1 MSRAEAGPDRHSF
14 WHDPALPFI
23 EARAVQ
29 DGRHVCYDKHSH
41 AHFSIGAITGGHS
54 HYLNQR
60 SLQEVGPGSL
70 VLMNPEEVH
79 ACNPIADQPWSY
91 LMFYLDTDWL
101 RSQQEEAGLGSEFRP
116 FDMTASRDPLL
127 YQGLQHLHHQ
137 LVQGPDMPLVIM
149 VTAHGR
155 ECLAQKQ
162 QEEQSQH
169 LLNGFIVKPVTPSRL
184 LDAVLDALAGK
195 QMFSNAQQEA
205 APRQSRLN
213 GLQLLLVEDNP
224 TNQIVASEL
233 LGNEGALVEIA
244 PGGTFALAMLDCH
257 VKAISAQCE
266 YLKLA
271 PTPTDAAAKATEN
284 SSGWLGFPARYD
296 TGLSW
301 QYQLQK

>member
-1 MSRAEAGPDRHSF
+1 MSRTEAGPDRHSF
-14 WHDPALPFI
+14 WHDPALPFL

-101 RSQQEEAGLGSEFRP
+101 RGQQEEAGLGSEFRP

-137 LVQGPDMPLVIM
+137 LVQAPDPL
-149 VTAHGR
+149 AR
-155 ECLAQKQ
+155 EVACHLFSRQLLARLTPARWDDRPPQHLQ
-162 QEEQSQH
+162 RAAELMQDDSASPLSLSQLSAVAGLTPSHFVRAFSQH
-169 LLNGFIVKPVTPSRL
+169 YGMTPHAYL
-184 LDAVLDALAGK
+184 LDRRIRHARTLLKQGQPLAEVALASGFADQAHFQRQFK
-195 QMFSNAQQEA
+195 RRVA
-205 APRQSRLN
+205 ATPGQYRTQLARQAER
-213 GLQLLLVEDNP
+213 
-224 TNQIVASEL
+224 T
-233 LGNEGALVEIA
+233 
-244 PGGTFALAMLDCH
+244 
-257 VKAISAQCE
+257 
-266 YLKLA
+266 
-271 PTPTDAAAKATEN
+271 
-284 SSGWLGFPARYD
+284 R
-296 TGLSW
+296 
-301 QYQLQK
+301 

>member
-1 MSRAEAGPDRHSF
+1 MSRTEAGPDRHSF

-60 SLQEVGPGSL
+60 SSQEVGSGSL

-137 LVQGPDMPLVIM
+137 LVQAPDPL
-149 VTAHGR
+149 AR
-155 ECLAQKQ
+155 EVACHLFSRQLLARLTPARWDDRPP
-162 QEEQSQH
+162 QH
-169 LLNGFIVKPVTPSRL
+169 LQRAAELMQDDSASPLSLSQLSAVAGLTPSHFVRAFSHHYGMTPHAYL
-184 LDAVLDALAGK
+184 LDRRIRHARTLLKQGQPLAEVALASGFADQAHFQRQFK
-195 QMFSNAQQEA
+195 RRVA
-205 APRQSRLN
+205 ATPGQYRTQLARQAER
-213 GLQLLLVEDNP
+213 
-224 TNQIVASEL
+224 T
-233 LGNEGALVEIA
+233 
-244 PGGTFALAMLDCH
+244 
-257 VKAISAQCE
+257 
-266 YLKLA
+266 
-271 PTPTDAAAKATEN
+271 
-284 SSGWLGFPARYD
+284 R
-296 TGLSW
+296 
-301 QYQLQK
+301 

>member
-137 LVQGPDMPLVIM
+137 LVQAPDPL
-149 VTAHGR
+149 AR
-155 ECLAQKQ
+155 EVACHLFSRQLLARLTPARWDDRPPQHLQ
-162 QEEQSQH
+162 RAAELMQDDSASPLSLSQLSAVAGLTPSHFVRAFSQH
-169 LLNGFIVKPVTPSRL
+169 YGMTPHAYL
-184 LDAVLDALAGK
+184 LDRRIRHARTLLKQGQPLAEVALASGFADQAHFQRQFK
-195 QMFSNAQQEA
+195 RRVA
-205 APRQSRLN
+205 ATPGQYRTQLARQAER
-213 GLQLLLVEDNP
+213 
-224 TNQIVASEL
+224 T
-233 LGNEGALVEIA
+233 
-244 PGGTFALAMLDCH
+244 
-257 VKAISAQCE
+257 
-266 YLKLA
+266 
-271 PTPTDAAAKATEN
+271 
-284 SSGWLGFPARYD
+284 R
-296 TGLSW
+296 
-301 QYQLQK
+301 

>member
-1 MSRAEAGPDRHSF
+1 MSRTEAGPDRHSF

-41 AHFSIGAITGGHS
+41 PHFSIGAITGGHS

-137 LVQGPDMPLVIM
+137 LVQAPDPL
-149 VTAHGR
+149 AR
-155 ECLAQKQ
+155 EVACHLFSRQLLARLTPARWDDRPPQHLQ
-162 QEEQSQH
+162 RAAELMQDDSASPLSLSQLSAVAGLTPSHFVRAFSQH
-169 LLNGFIVKPVTPSRL
+169 YGMTPHAYL
-184 LDAVLDALAGK
+184 LDRRIRHARTLLKQGQPLAEVALASGFADQAHFQRQFK
-195 QMFSNAQQEA
+195 RRVA
-205 APRQSRLN
+205 ATPGQYRTQLARQAER
-213 GLQLLLVEDNP
+213 
-224 TNQIVASEL
+224 T
-233 LGNEGALVEIA
+233 
-244 PGGTFALAMLDCH
+244 
-257 VKAISAQCE
+257 
-266 YLKLA
+266 
-271 PTPTDAAAKATEN
+271 
-284 SSGWLGFPARYD
+284 R
-296 TGLSW
+296 
-301 QYQLQK
+301 

>member
-14 WHDPALPFI
+14 WHDPSLPFI

-41 AHFSIGAITGGHS
+41 PHFSIGAITGGHS

-127 YQGLQHLHHQ
+127 YRGLQHLHHQ
-137 LVQGPDMPLVIM
+137 LVEAPDPL
-149 VTAHGR
+149 AR
-155 ECLAQKQ
+155 EVACHLFSRQLLARLTPARWDDRPPRHLQRAAELMQ
-162 QEEQSQH
+162 DDSASPLSLSQ
-169 LLNGFIVKPVTPSRL
+169 LSAVAGLTPSHFVRAFSHHYGMTPHAYL
-184 LDAVLDALAGK
+184 LDRRIRHARTLLRQGQPLAEVALASGFADQAHFQRQFK
-195 QMFSNAQQEA
+195 RRVA
-205 APRQSRLN
+205 ATPGQYRTQLARQAER
-213 GLQLLLVEDNP
+213 
-224 TNQIVASEL
+224 T
-233 LGNEGALVEIA
+233 
-244 PGGTFALAMLDCH
+244 
-257 VKAISAQCE
+257 
-266 YLKLA
+266 
-271 PTPTDAAAKATEN
+271 
-284 SSGWLGFPARYD
+284 R
-296 TGLSW
+296 
-301 QYQLQK
+301 

>member
-1 MSRAEAGPDRHSF
+1 MSRTEAGPDRHSF

-101 RSQQEEAGLGSEFRP
+101 RSQQEEAGLGGEFRP

-137 LVQGPDMPLVIM
+137 LVQAPDPL
-149 VTAHGR
+149 AR
-155 ECLAQKQ
+155 EVACHLFSRQLLARLTPARWDDRPPQHLQ
-162 QEEQSQH
+162 RAAELMQDDSASPLSLSQLSAVAGLTPSHFVRAFSQH
-169 LLNGFIVKPVTPSRL
+169 YGMTPHAYL
-184 LDAVLDALAGK
+184 LDRRIRHARTLLKQGQPLAEVALASGFAD
-195 QMFSNAQQEA
+195 QAHFQ
-205 APRQSRLN
+205 RQFKRRVDATP
-213 GLQLLLVEDNP
+213 GQYRTQL
-224 TNQIVASEL
+224 
-233 LGNEGALVEIA
+233 
-244 PGGTFALAMLDCH
+244 
-257 VKAISAQCE
+257 
-266 YLKLA
+266 
-271 PTPTDAAAKATEN
+271 
-284 SSGWLGFPARYD
+284 ARQAER
-296 TGLSW
+296 TR
-301 QYQLQK
+301 

>member
-1 MSRAEAGPDRHSF
+1 MSRTEAGPDRHSF

-137 LVQGPDMPLVIM
+137 LVQAPDPL
-149 VTAHGR
+149 AR
-155 ECLAQKQ
+155 EVACHLFSRQLLARLTPARWDDRPPQHLQ
-162 QEEQSQH
+162 RAAELMQDDSASPLSLSQLSTVAGLTPSHFVRAFSQH
-169 LLNGFIVKPVTPSRL
+169 YGMTPHAYL
-184 LDAVLDALAGK
+184 LDRRIRHARTLLKQGQPLAEVALASGFADQAHFQRQFK
-195 QMFSNAQQEA
+195 RRVA
-205 APRQSRLN
+205 ATPGQYRTQLARQAER
-213 GLQLLLVEDNP
+213 
-224 TNQIVASEL
+224 T
-233 LGNEGALVEIA
+233 
-244 PGGTFALAMLDCH
+244 
-257 VKAISAQCE
+257 
-266 YLKLA
+266 
-271 PTPTDAAAKATEN
+271 
-284 SSGWLGFPARYD
+284 R
-296 TGLSW
+296 
-301 QYQLQK
+301 

>member
-1 MSRAEAGPDRHSF
+1 MSRTEAGPDRHSF

-41 AHFSIGAITGGHS
+41 AHFSIGAITGGRS

-127 YQGLQHLHHQ
+127 YQGLQHLYHQ
-137 LVQGPDMPLVIM
+137 LVEAPDPL
-149 VTAHGR
+149 TR
-155 ECLAQKQ
+155 EVACHLFSRQLLARLTPARWDDRPPRHLQRAAELMQ
-162 QEEQSQH
+162 DDSASPLSLSQ
-169 LLNGFIVKPVTPSRL
+169 LSAVAGLTPSHFVRAFSHHYGMTPHAYL
-184 LDAVLDALAGK
+184 LDQRMRHARTLLRQGQPLAEVALASGFADQAHFQRQFK
-195 QMFSNAQQEA
+195 RRVA
-205 APRQSRLN
+205 ATPGQYRTQLARQAER
-213 GLQLLLVEDNP
+213 
-224 TNQIVASEL
+224 T
-233 LGNEGALVEIA
+233 
-244 PGGTFALAMLDCH
+244 
-257 VKAISAQCE
+257 
-266 YLKLA
+266 
-271 PTPTDAAAKATEN
+271 
-284 SSGWLGFPARYD
+284 R
-296 TGLSW
+296 
-301 QYQLQK
+301 

>member
-1 MSRAEAGPDRHSF
+1 MSRTEAGPDRHSF

-101 RSQQEEAGLGSEFRP
+101 RSQQEEAGLGGEFRP

-137 LVQGPDMPLVIM
+137 LVQAPDPL
-149 VTAHGR
+149 AR
-155 ECLAQKQ
+155 EVACHLFSRQLLARLTPARWDDRPPQHLQ
-162 QEEQSQH
+162 RAAELMQDDSTSPLSLAELSAVAGLTPSHFVRAFSQH
-169 LLNGFIVKPVTPSRL
+169 YGMTPHAYL
-184 LDAVLDALAGK
+184 LDRRIRHARTLLKQGQPLAEVALASGFADQAHFQRQFK
-195 QMFSNAQQEA
+195 RRVA
-205 APRQSRLN
+205 ATPGQYRTQLARQAER
-213 GLQLLLVEDNP
+213 
-224 TNQIVASEL
+224 T
-233 LGNEGALVEIA
+233 
-244 PGGTFALAMLDCH
+244 
-257 VKAISAQCE
+257 
-266 YLKLA
+266 
-271 PTPTDAAAKATEN
+271 
-284 SSGWLGFPARYD
+284 R
-296 TGLSW
+296 
-301 QYQLQK
+301 

>member
-1 MSRAEAGPDRHSF
+1 MSRTEAGPDRHSF

-101 RSQQEEAGLGSEFRP
+101 RSQQEEAGLGGEFRP

-137 LVQGPDMPLVIM
+137 LVQAPDPL
-149 VTAHGR
+149 AR
-155 ECLAQKQ
+155 EVACHLFSRQLLARLTPARWDDRPPQHLQ
-162 QEEQSQH
+162 RAAELMQDDSASPLSLLQLSAVAGLTPSHFVRAFSQH
-169 LLNGFIVKPVTPSRL
+169 YGMTPHAYL
-184 LDAVLDALAGK
+184 LDRRIRHARTLLKQGQPLAEVALASGFADQAHFQRQFK
-195 QMFSNAQQEA
+195 RRVA
-205 APRQSRLN
+205 ATPGQYRTQLARQAER
-213 GLQLLLVEDNP
+213 
-224 TNQIVASEL
+224 T
-233 LGNEGALVEIA
+233 
-244 PGGTFALAMLDCH
+244 
-257 VKAISAQCE
+257 
-266 YLKLA
+266 
-271 PTPTDAAAKATEN
+271 
-284 SSGWLGFPARYD
+284 R
-296 TGLSW
+296 
-301 QYQLQK
+301 

>member
-137 LVQGPDMPLVIM
+137 LVQAPDPLAREVACHLFSRQLLARLTPARWDDRPPQHLQRAAELMQDDSASPLSLAELSAVAGLTPSHFVRAFSHHYGMTPHAYLLDRRIRHARTLLRQGQPLVE
-149 VTAHGR
+149 V
-155 ECLAQKQ
+155 
-162 QEEQSQH
+162 
-169 LLNGFIVKPVTPSRL
+169 
-184 LDAVLDALAGK
+184 ALASGFADQAHFQRQFK
-195 QMFSNAQQEA
+195 RRVA
-205 APRQSRLN
+205 ATPGQYRTQLARQAER
-213 GLQLLLVEDNP
+213 
-224 TNQIVASEL
+224 T
-233 LGNEGALVEIA
+233 
-244 PGGTFALAMLDCH
+244 
-257 VKAISAQCE
+257 
-266 YLKLA
+266 
-271 PTPTDAAAKATEN
+271 
-284 SSGWLGFPARYD
+284 R
-296 TGLSW
+296 
-301 QYQLQK
+301 

>member
-1 MSRAEAGPDRHSF
+1 MSRTEAGPDRHSF

-60 SLQEVGPGSL
+60 SLQEVGTGSL

-79 ACNPIADQPWSY
+79 ACNPIADQLWSY

-137 LVQGPDMPLVIM
+137 LVQAPDPL
-149 VTAHGR
+149 AR
-155 ECLAQKQ
+155 EVACHLFSRQLLARLTPARWDDRPPQHLQ
-162 QEEQSQH
+162 RAAELMQDDSASPLSLSQLSAVAGLTPSHFVRAFSQH
-169 LLNGFIVKPVTPSRL
+169 YGMTPHAYL
-184 LDAVLDALAGK
+184 LDRRIRHARTLLKQGQPLAEVALASGFADQAHFQRQFK
-195 QMFSNAQQEA
+195 RRVA
-205 APRQSRLN
+205 ATPGQYRTQLARQAER
-213 GLQLLLVEDNP
+213 
-224 TNQIVASEL
+224 T
-233 LGNEGALVEIA
+233 
-244 PGGTFALAMLDCH
+244 
-257 VKAISAQCE
+257 
-266 YLKLA
+266 
-271 PTPTDAAAKATEN
+271 
-284 SSGWLGFPARYD
+284 R
-296 TGLSW
+296 
-301 QYQLQK
+301 

>member
-101 RSQQEEAGLGSEFRP
+101 RSQQEEAGLGGEFRP

-127 YQGLQHLHHQ
+127 YQGLLHLHHQ
-137 LVQGPDMPLVIM
+137 LVQGPDPL
-149 VTAHGR
+149 AR
-155 ECLAQKQ
+155 EVACHLFSRQLLARLTPASWDDRPPQHLQ
-162 QEEQSQH
+162 RAAELMQDDSASPLSLAELSAVAGLTPSHFVRAFSQH
-169 LLNGFIVKPVTPSRL
+169 YGMTPHAYL
-184 LDAVLDALAGK
+184 LDRRIRHARTLLKQGQPLAEVALASGFADQAHFQRQFK
-195 QMFSNAQQEA
+195 RRVA
-205 APRQSRLN
+205 ATPGQYRTQLARQAER
-213 GLQLLLVEDNP
+213 
-224 TNQIVASEL
+224 T
-233 LGNEGALVEIA
+233 
-244 PGGTFALAMLDCH
+244 
-257 VKAISAQCE
+257 
-266 YLKLA
+266 
-271 PTPTDAAAKATEN
+271 
-284 SSGWLGFPARYD
+284 R
-296 TGLSW
+296 
-301 QYQLQK
+301 

>member
-1 MSRAEAGPDRHSF
+1 MSRAEKAPDRHSF

-101 RSQQEEAGLGSEFRP
+101 RGQQEEAGLGSEFRP

-137 LVQGPDMPLVIM
+137 LVQAPDPLAREVACHLFSRQLLARLTPARWDDRPPQHLQRAAELMQDDSASPLSLSQLSAVAGLTPSHFVRAFSQHYGMTPHAYLLDRRIRHARTLLRQGQPLVE
-149 VTAHGR
+149 V
-155 ECLAQKQ
+155 
-162 QEEQSQH
+162 
-169 LLNGFIVKPVTPSRL
+169 
-184 LDAVLDALAGK
+184 ALASGFADQAHFQRQFK
-195 QMFSNAQQEA
+195 RRVA
-205 APRQSRLN
+205 ATPGQYRTQLARQAER
-213 GLQLLLVEDNP
+213 
-224 TNQIVASEL
+224 T
-233 LGNEGALVEIA
+233 
-244 PGGTFALAMLDCH
+244 
-257 VKAISAQCE
+257 
-266 YLKLA
+266 
-271 PTPTDAAAKATEN
+271 
-284 SSGWLGFPARYD
+284 R
-296 TGLSW
+296 
-301 QYQLQK
+301 

>member
-60 SLQEVGPGSL
+60 SLQEVGTGSL

-79 ACNPIADQPWSY
+79 ACNPIADQLWSY

-137 LVQGPDMPLVIM
+137 LVQAPDPL
-149 VTAHGR
+149 AR
-155 ECLAQKQ
+155 EVACHLFSRQLLARLTPARWDDRPPQHLQ
-162 QEEQSQH
+162 RAAELMQDDSASPLSLSQLSAVAGLTPSHFVRAFSQH
-169 LLNGFIVKPVTPSRL
+169 YGMTPHAYL
-184 LDAVLDALAGK
+184 LDRRIRHARTLLKQGQPLAEVALASGFADQAHFQRQFK
-195 QMFSNAQQEA
+195 RRVA
-205 APRQSRLN
+205 ATPGQYRTQLARQAER
-213 GLQLLLVEDNP
+213 
-224 TNQIVASEL
+224 T
-233 LGNEGALVEIA
+233 
-244 PGGTFALAMLDCH
+244 
-257 VKAISAQCE
+257 
-266 YLKLA
+266 
-271 PTPTDAAAKATEN
+271 
-284 SSGWLGFPARYD
+284 R
-296 TGLSW
+296 
-301 QYQLQK
+301 

>member
-1 MSRAEAGPDRHSF
+1 MPDHHSF

-91 LMFYLDTDWL
+91 LMFYLDTDGR
-101 RSQQEEAGLGSEFRP
+101 RSRQGEGGLGGEFRP

-137 LVQGPDMPLVIM
+137 LVQAPDPL
-149 VTAHGR
+149 AR
-155 ECLAQKQ
+155 EVACHLFSRQLLARLTPA
-162 QEEQSQH
+162 SWDDRPPQH
-169 LLNGFIVKPVTPSRL
+169 LQRAAELMQDDSASPLSLAELSAVAGLTPSHFVRAFSHHYGMTPHAYL
-184 LDAVLDALAGK
+184 LDRRIRHARTLLRQGQPLAEVALASGFADQAHFQRQFK
-195 QMFSNAQQEA
+195 RRVA
-205 APRQSRLN
+205 ATPGQYRT
-213 GLQLLLVEDNP
+213 QLTHQAER
-224 TNQIVASEL
+224 T
-233 LGNEGALVEIA
+233 
-244 PGGTFALAMLDCH
+244 
-257 VKAISAQCE
+257 
-266 YLKLA
+266 
-271 PTPTDAAAKATEN
+271 
-284 SSGWLGFPARYD
+284 R
-296 TGLSW
+296 
-301 QYQLQK
+301 

>member
-137 LVQGPDMPLVIM
+137 LVKAPDPL
-149 VTAHGR
+149 AR
-155 ECLAQKQ
+155 EVACHLFSRQLLARLTPARWDDRPPQHLQ
-162 QEEQSQH
+162 RAAELMQDDSASPLSLSQLSAVAGLTPSHFVRAFSQH
-169 LLNGFIVKPVTPSRL
+169 YGMTPHAYL
-184 LDAVLDALAGK
+184 LDRRIRHARTLLKQGQPLAEVALASGFADQAHFQRQFK
-195 QMFSNAQQEA
+195 RRVA
-205 APRQSRLN
+205 ATPGQYRTQLARQAER
-213 GLQLLLVEDNP
+213 
-224 TNQIVASEL
+224 T
-233 LGNEGALVEIA
+233 
-244 PGGTFALAMLDCH
+244 
-257 VKAISAQCE
+257 
-266 YLKLA
+266 
-271 PTPTDAAAKATEN
+271 
-284 SSGWLGFPARYD
+284 R
-296 TGLSW
+296 
-301 QYQLQK
+301 

>member
-1 MSRAEAGPDRHSF
+1 MSRTEAGPDRHSF
-14 WHDPALPFI
+14 WHDPALPFL

-101 RSQQEEAGLGSEFRP
+101 HGQQEEAGLGSEFRP

-137 LVQGPDMPLVIM
+137 LVQAPDPL
-149 VTAHGR
+149 AR
-155 ECLAQKQ
+155 EVACHLFSRQLLARLTPARWDDRPPQHLQ
-162 QEEQSQH
+162 RAAELMQDDSASPLSLSQLSAVAGLTPSHFVRAFSQH
-169 LLNGFIVKPVTPSRL
+169 YGMTPHAYL
-184 LDAVLDALAGK
+184 LDRRIRHARTLLKQGQPLAEVALASGFADQAHFQRQFK
-195 QMFSNAQQEA
+195 RRVA
-205 APRQSRLN
+205 ATPGQYRTQLARQAER
-213 GLQLLLVEDNP
+213 
-224 TNQIVASEL
+224 T
-233 LGNEGALVEIA
+233 
-244 PGGTFALAMLDCH
+244 
-257 VKAISAQCE
+257 
-266 YLKLA
+266 
-271 PTPTDAAAKATEN
+271 
-284 SSGWLGFPARYD
+284 R
-296 TGLSW
+296 
-301 QYQLQK
+301 

>member
-1 MSRAEAGPDRHSF
+1 MPDHHSF

-60 SLQEVGPGSL
+60 SRQEVGPGSL

-101 RSQQEEAGLGSEFRP
+101 RSQQEEAGLGGEFRP

-137 LVQGPDMPLVIM
+137 LVQAPDPL
-149 VTAHGR
+149 AR
-155 ECLAQKQ
+155 EVACHLFSRQLLARLTPARWDDRPPQHLQ
-162 QEEQSQH
+162 RAAELMQDDSASPLSLSQLSAVAGLTPSHFVRAFSQH
-169 LLNGFIVKPVTPSRL
+169 YGMTPHAYL
-184 LDAVLDALAGK
+184 LDRRIRHARTLLKQGQPLAEVALASGFADQAHFQRQFK
-195 QMFSNAQQEA
+195 RRVA
-205 APRQSRLN
+205 ATPGQYRTQLARQAER
-213 GLQLLLVEDNP
+213 
-224 TNQIVASEL
+224 T
-233 LGNEGALVEIA
+233 
-244 PGGTFALAMLDCH
+244 
-257 VKAISAQCE
+257 
-266 YLKLA
+266 
-271 PTPTDAAAKATEN
+271 
-284 SSGWLGFPARYD
+284 R
-296 TGLSW
+296 
-301 QYQLQK
+301 

>member
-1 MSRAEAGPDRHSF
+1 MPDHHSF

-91 LMFYLDTDWL
+91 LLFYLDTDWL
-101 RSQQEEAGLGSEFRP
+101 RSQQEEAGLGGEFRP

-137 LVQGPDMPLVIM
+137 LVQAPDPL
-149 VTAHGR
+149 AR
-155 ECLAQKQ
+155 EVACHLFSRQLLARLTPASWDDRPPQHLQ
-162 QEEQSQH
+162 RAAELMQDDSTSPLSLAELSAVAGLTPSHFVRAFSQH
-169 LLNGFIVKPVTPSRL
+169 YGMTPHAYL
-184 LDAVLDALAGK
+184 LDRRIRHARTLLKQGQPLAEVALASGFADQAHFQRQFK
-195 QMFSNAQQEA
+195 RRVA
-205 APRQSRLN
+205 ATPGQYRTQLARQAER
-213 GLQLLLVEDNP
+213 
-224 TNQIVASEL
+224 T
-233 LGNEGALVEIA
+233 
-244 PGGTFALAMLDCH
+244 
-257 VKAISAQCE
+257 
-266 YLKLA
+266 
-271 PTPTDAAAKATEN
+271 
-284 SSGWLGFPARYD
+284 R
-296 TGLSW
+296 
-301 QYQLQK
+301 